1 MRMQYL
7 SLTPIALALGDKEA
21 SEQWDTSFG
30 NHETDVEQR
39 NKKAML
45 VEKLKL
51 HKVVAHPP
59 TQKESALPI
68 LIEQVNCSSEL
79 DSLLQQNIGMI
90 GRRMKRALSVS
101 ERVVESANN
110 LWDYIY
116 ECLWYL
122 LTVWVWPIAAQL
134 FVCGL
139 MAHRIAAEYIL
150 RFLDWRMSPDAPA
163 LKDIS
168 ATAQQID
175 IRLQQFCY
183 WPIQYL
189 TLRKSKASWGSIT
202 NSHPE
207 YIRFYNS
214 LWLVANDVI
223 MGIALGSYIIENSSL
238 VAAQVDTIFSAWSIE
253 GLRRMISWLTGWPP
267 PGGLKL
273 NTELAAFLGDLFL
286 WVIEYW
292 AGKYLMV
299 STNTFKA
306 DYGRGHVPTATSAAS
321 ACPGHRR
328 FSVRRCDDAHLAVL
342 RHCVPAY
349 TAYLLFLHRF
359 RENLPLAADDHHLAL
374 PPLPR

>member
-1 MRMQYL
+1 MQYL
-7 SLTPIALALGDKEA
+7 SLTPISLALGDKRSCER
-21 SEQWDTSFG
+21 WDTAFEK
-30 NHETDVEQR
+30 HEAEEETR
-39 NKKAML
+39 KRKKAML

-68 LIEQVNCSSEL
+68 LIEQVNCSAEL
-79 DSLLQQNIGMI
+79 DALLQQNIGMI

-116 ECLWYL
+116 ASLWYF
-122 LTVWVWPIAAQL
+122 LTVWLWPIVAQL
-134 FVCGL
+134 FILGL
-139 MAHRIAAEYIL
+139 MAHRVVGEYIL
-150 RFLDWRMSPDAPA
+150 RLLDWRLSPDAPA

-189 TLRKSKASWGSIT
+189 TLRKRKASWGSIT

-223 MGIALGSYIIENSSL
+223 MGIALGSYIIENSSF

-292 AGKYLMV
+292 AGL
-299 STNTFKA
+299 
-306 DYGRGHVPTATSAAS
+306 
-321 ACPGHRR
+321 
-328 FSVRRCDDAHLAVL
+328 
-342 RHCVPAY
+342 Y
-349 TAYLLFLHRF
+349 TLDRT
-359 RENLPLAADDHHLAL
+359 
-374 PPLPR
+374 